1 MLAGVLR
8 RMRCV
13 SLLEVNGGGFLK
25 ACRSTSGSTYRNYFI
40 KLNQNTIHHPIPGY
54 QCVGCVCVFIEGC
67 VGEALCFGRSRWSI
81 CLSFC
86 HSDVFLYTIPCFI
99 FVATLYIKIK
109 DIRPSMVTH
118 TLNSCSSINPSK
130 VHTHSSEHTHT
141 HTHTLW
147 THNRSSGQPFILRCP
162 GSSWGFGALL
172 KGTSVMVLRA
182 ERALYIHCPHQQY
195 LPARDSNSQ
204 PFTYESD
211 SLTIRPRLP
220 RLPQ

>member
-141 HTHTLW
+141 VNTQPEQWAAIYTAVPREQLGVRCLAQGHLSHGIEGGESIVHSLPPPTIPAGPRFELATLY
-147 THNRSSGQPFILRCP
+147 LRV
-162 GSSWGFGALL
+162 WL
-172 KGTSVMVLRA
+172 
-182 ERALYIHCPHQQY
+182 
-195 LPARDSNSQ
+195 SNH
-204 PFTYESD
+204 
-211 SLTIRPRLP
+211 
-220 RLPQ
+220 